1 MEPVQKQKSTKDLEL
16 SLAEKNIDTSLSQPL
31 KDFRKKAPHHKY
43 Y

>member
-1 MEPVQKQKSTKDLEL
+1 MEPIVKKKSTKDLEL
-16 SLAEKNIDTSLSQPL
+16 NLVEKNEDISLNTPL